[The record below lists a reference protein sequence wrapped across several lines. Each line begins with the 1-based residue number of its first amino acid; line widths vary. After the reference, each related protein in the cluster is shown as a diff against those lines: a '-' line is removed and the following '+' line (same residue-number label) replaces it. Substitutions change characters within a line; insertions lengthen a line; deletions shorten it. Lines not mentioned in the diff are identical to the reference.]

1 MCSKSW
7 GTLVKGQASKA
18 CVQSLVFSSSVWP
31 PLSAFPQIL
40 RVLTQGQVGGWI
52 QRGREASCPLS
63 LPFVPLG
70 YIHAA
75 CFSLSWG
82 VLFPCNREGAFPQ
95 RCVSPALL
103 FPELS
108 VSFYSPVREL
118 KDELKSNTFVWEWD
132 VCQTAGIE
140 LLELAL
146 SANVSPAR
154 IAGRILKVTWTRPD
168 F

>member
-1 MCSKSW
+1 M
-7 GTLVKGQASKA
+7 A
-18 CVQSLVFSSSVWP
+18 P
-31 PLSAFPQIL
+31 PQCIS
-40 RVLTQGQVGGWI
+40 TDSQGINTGAGGWLDPEGS
-52 QRGREASCPLS
+52 RGQLS
-63 LPFVPLG
+63 LEPSICPSRVHSCCVL
-70 YIHAA
+70 
-75 CFSLSWG
+75 FSKLG
-82 VLFPCNREGAFPQ
+82 VLFSCNREGAFPQ

-146 SANVSPAR
+146 SVNVSPAR